1 MKKSLLWKTDEK
13 KGQKCL
19 KRKKSKKKEQ
29 ENNNIRR
36 LGKWDVI
43 CIEQKQE
50 QVRGMHD

>member
-1 MKKSLLWKTDEK
+1 MKKKVKNASKEKKSL
-13 KGQKCL
+13 
-19 KRKKSKKKEQ
+19 KKEQ